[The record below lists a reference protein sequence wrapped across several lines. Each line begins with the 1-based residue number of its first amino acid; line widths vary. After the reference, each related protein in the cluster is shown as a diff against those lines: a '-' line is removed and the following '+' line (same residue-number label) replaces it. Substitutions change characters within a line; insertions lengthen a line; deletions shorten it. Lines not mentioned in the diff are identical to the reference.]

1 MTLLTLF
8 CLIVA
13 SGVSFGFWLK
23 SIGIFDLTEK
33 NISAIVQYKHFD
45 NSVVYDSDNKK
56 IGEFFSFYHIFV
68 PYEDIP
74 KEMIQAL
81 ISVEDRNFFNHP
93 GFDLKGIARAIVS
106 RLKKSKLKTRCFY
119 TDATT
124 CKKFHSYKRSNYRE
138 KNKRNSS
145 ITLS

>member
-1 MTLLTLF
+1 M
-8 CLIVA
+8 
-13 SGVSFGFWLK
+13 
-23 SIGIFDLTEK
+23 
-33 NISAIVQYKHFD
+33 QYKHFD

-106 RLKKSKLKTRCFY
+106 RLKKSKLKQGASTLTQQLVRNFIL
-119 TDATT
+119 
-124 CKKFHSYKRSNYRE
+124 YKRSNYRK

-145 ITLS
+145 ITLSLKKFRKKKF